1 MTRQIVHHPGA
12 TASSRRSRGSTPDYD
27 WPGACTCRAFSG
39 GRAVHNYG
47 QPGCRHAELN
57 SATGAP

>member
-1 MTRQIVHHPGA
+1 MARRIINHTRS
-12 TASSRRSRGSTPDYD
+12 TASSRRARHAVVYD

-47 QPGCRHAELN
+47 QPGCRYADVDDRTV
-57 SATGAP
+57 AQ

>member
-1 MTRQIVHHPGA
+1 MARRTVNHTQGL
-12 TASSRRSRGSTPDYD
+12 ASSRRARAAVVFD

-47 QPGCRHAELN
+47 QPGCRYADMDDR
-57 SATGAP
+57 ATTQ